1 MNMED
6 LCYKIEFTTMS
17 GINKKIVVI
26 ERSYLLLL
34 YNTLKQAIDIRTID
48 ILNATSGEILLTW
61 ECGKIIYKNI
71 DWVDD

>member
-6 LCYKIEFTTMS
+6 LCYKIEFTTMN
-17 GINKKIVVI
+17 GIEKKIVDI

-34 YNTLKQAIDIRTID
+34 YNTLKQAIDIKTID
-48 ILNATSGEILLTW
+48 VIDATSGEILRTW
-61 ECGKIIYKNI
+61 ECGKIIYKNV